1 MLNQA
6 AQKFI
11 FMLEKITM
19 GLGWARALCAPLLW
33 ILPVLER
40 KRRFSVDI
48 RSFNQLNSQ
57 T

>member
-19 GLGWARALCAPLLW
+19 GLGWARALCAPPPPMDPPCVGAKTP
-33 ILPVLER
+33 I
-40 KRRFSVDI
+40 FSRHSLV
-48 RSFNQLNSQ
+48 
-57 T
+57 